1 MTVLASND
9 AAHAATVTHRWR
21 SSLDETLDRVA
32 GFDPGLSQLRMAV
45 QAVLG
50 ILLAVGGNYLFVR
63 LTGAMQLD
71 THGAVLPPEQA
82 ALVHAQHH
90 AVLIIAMLLGAM
102 MAMVSAFV
110 VSDPTPRGQLITTA
124 LLPIPIVGAMTIG
137 LLLGTHRMA
146 SLVFLVLA
154 LMTGTYLRRFGPR
167 GFAAGMLVFNGAFM
181 GFFLHA
187 EIPPREVGWVA
198 VELLI
203 GVLASTLVR
212 FTLFHPDNGKTLV
225 RMQHSWV
232 ARSRRLLELSWQ
244 LSAQSLSTRRRDQL
258 SRRLHRQLVRI
269 NESTLMIDGQLAQPG
284 ASTAAGLLH
293 QRLYDLELA
302 VSNIARFTEALSG
315 HTAHEAVLTRL
326 RAVLAA
332 LREDNLSMAAELATE
347 FARSEKR
354 RRAGQPT
361 DSENTT
367 HLLVRRFAGSVQ
379 LFATA
384 QSEWLSLGERTEAEH
399 DDGAFT
405 PAVGLFAVWLPGS
418 VLVSARASTTPG
430 NGRWFDRAALA
441 PELRASIQIGVA
453 SVIAITVGDALN
465 GQRFYWGLLATFLAF
480 MATANTGEQIRKALF
495 RMGGTAIGIVIGDV
509 AVRLTGTNTAVVLIL
524 VLVALFL
531 GIYLIRINYMF
542 MVIGITVTMSQ
553 LYVQLGEFSWHL
565 LTLRLAETAIGVG
578 AVVIT
583 VLFVVP
589 LRSQRV
595 IRMGVLDYFER
606 LETVVVAAIQAL
618 GGTAVS
624 EVTNRAEVR
633 QLDAAHHALL
643 TTAAPLRI
651 GTFGANSVQLTRM
664 LATSTAARYYA
675 RNLAT
680 GVSHWS
686 GVARP
691 EALDR
696 ATDELIRSMAT
707 LHRRI
712 EHGEAGVY
720 TRSAALFE
728 LVSED
733 LEDRPASFDAQL
745 LLRDFTLLDAAM
757 ARLAQ
762 ALDMPVRDHDTN
774 LSEARARDSVRR

>member
-1 MTVLASND
+1 MTVFASND
-9 AAHAATVTHRWR
+9 AAHAATVGRRLR

-124 LLPIPIVGAMTIG
+124 LLPIPIFGAMTIG

-167 GFAAGMLVFNGAFM
+167 GFAAGTLVFNGGFM

-198 VELLI
+198 AELLI
-203 GVLASTLVR
+203 GVFASTLVR
-212 FTLFHPDNGKTLV
+212 FTLFRPDNGKTLV

-244 LSAQSLSTRRRDQL
+244 LSARSLSSRRRDQL
-258 SRRLHRQLVRI
+258 SRRLHRQLIRI

-302 VSNIARFTEALSG
+302 VSNIARFTEALSA
-315 HTAHEAVLTRL
+315 HTTDEATLTRL

-332 LREDNLSMAAELATE
+332 LREDNLSMAAELAAE
-347 FARSEKR
+347 FARSDKR

-361 DSENTT
+361 DSEHTT
-367 HLLVRRFAGSVQ
+367 HVLVRRFAGSVQ

-384 QSEWLSLGERTEAEH
+384 QAEWLSLGEQTEAEH
-399 DDGAFT
+399 DDDAFT
-405 PAVGLFAVWLPGS
+405 PAVGLFAGWLPGS

-430 NGRWFDRAALA
+430 KGRWFDRAALA

-453 SVIAITVGDALN
+453 SIIAITVGDALN

-480 MATANTGEQIRKALF
+480 MATTNTGEQIRKALF

-606 LETVVVAAIQAL
+606 LEAVVAAAVEAL
-618 GGTAVS
+618 DGTGSAVS
-624 EVTNRAEVR
+624 NRSEVR

-664 LATSTAARYYA
+664 LAISTAARYYA

-686 GVARP
+686 GQPRP
-691 EALDR
+691 ESLNR
-696 ATDELIRSMAT
+696 ATDELLGSMAA
-707 LHRRI
+707 LHQRI
-712 EHGEAGVY
+712 EHGEVSAYV
-720 TRSAALFE
+720 RSAALFE
-728 LVSED
+728 VVSED
-733 LEDRPASFDAQL
+733 LEEQPASFDAQL

-762 ALDMPVRDHDTN
+762 ALDMPVRDHDTDH
-774 LSEARARDSVRR
+774 SQATVKQSVRH

>member
-1 MTVLASND
+1 VTVLASND
-9 AAHAATVTHRWR
+9 AAHAATVGRRLR

-63 LTGAMQLD
+63 LTGAMQVD

-124 LLPIPIVGAMTIG
+124 LLPIPIFGAMTIG

-167 GFAAGMLVFNGAFM
+167 GFAAGMLVFNGGFM

-187 EIPPREVGWVA
+187 EIPPRQVGWVSA
-198 VELLI
+198 ELLI

-212 FTLFHPDNGKTLV
+212 FTLFRPDNGKTLV
-225 RMQHSWV
+225 RMQRSWV

-284 ASTAAGLLH
+284 ASTAAALLH

-302 VSNIARFTEALSG
+302 VSNIARFTEAL
-315 HTAHEAVLTRL
+315 TAHTTDEAILTRL

-347 FARSEKR
+347 FARSDKR
-354 RRAGQPT
+354 RRACQAT
-361 DSENTT
+361 DSEHTTT
-367 HLLVRRFAGSVQ
+367 HILIRRFAGSVQ

-384 QSEWLSLGERTEAEH
+384 QAEWLSLGERTEAEH

-405 PAVGLFAVWLPGS
+405 PAVGLFAGWLPGS

-430 NGRWFDRAALA
+430 QGRWFDRAALA

-453 SVIAITVGDALN
+453 SVLAITVGDALN

-480 MATANTGEQIRKALF
+480 MATTNTGEQIRKALF

-595 IRMGVLDYFER
+595 IRIGVLDYFER
-606 LETVVVAAIQAL
+606 LQAVVLAAVQAL
-618 GGTAVS
+618 DGSGSSVS
-624 EVTNRAEVR
+624 NRSEVR

-664 LATSTAARYYA
+664 LAISTAARYYA

-686 GVARP
+686 GEPRP
-691 EALDR
+691 ESLNR
-696 ATDELIRSMAT
+696 ATDELTRSMAA

-712 EHGEAGVY
+712 EHGEAVVY
-720 TRSAALFE
+720 VRSAALFE

-733 LEDRPASFDAQL
+733 LEEQPASFDAQL

-762 ALDMPVRDHDTN
+762 ALDMPVRDHDTDPA
-774 LSEARARDSVRR
+774 EATARHSVRR

>member
-1 MTVLASND
+1 MTVLTSND
-9 AAHAATVTHRWR
+9 AAHAATLGRR
-21 SSLDETLDRVA
+21 MRNSLDETLDRVA

-124 LLPIPIVGAMTIG
+124 LLPLPILAAMTIG
-137 LLLGTHRMA
+137 LLLGTHRMS

-167 GFAAGMLVFNGAFM
+167 GFAAGMLIFNGGFM

-198 VELLI
+198 AELLI

-212 FTLFHPDNGKTLV
+212 FTLFRPDNGKTLV

-244 LSAQSLSTRRRDQL
+244 LCGQSLSAHRRSQL

-284 ASTAAGLLH
+284 ASTTAGLLH

-315 HTAHEAVLTRL
+315 HTADEAILTRL

-332 LREDNLSMAAELATE
+332 LREDNLSMAAELAAE
-347 FARSEKR
+347 FARSET
-354 RRAGQPT
+354 RRAGQSSDGEHT
-361 DSENTT
+361 A
-367 HLLVRRFAGSVQ
+367 HILVRRFARSVQ
-379 LFATA
+379 LFAAA
-384 QSEWLSLGERTEAEH
+384 QAEWLSLGERTEADH
-399 DDGAFT
+399 DEKTFT
-405 PAVGLFAVWLPGS
+405 PAVGLFAGWLPGS

-430 NGRWFDRAALA
+430 KGRWFDRAALA

-480 MATANTGEQIRKALF
+480 MATTNNGEQIRKVLF

-509 AVRLTGTNTAVVLIL
+509 AVRLTGNNTAVVLTL

-595 IRMGVLDYFER
+595 LRMGVLDYFER
-606 LETVVVAAIQAL
+606 LEAVVAAAVQSLAGQAD
-618 GGTAVS
+618 TEVS
-624 EVTNRAEVR
+624 NRAEIR

-664 LATSTAARYYA
+664 LAISTAARYYA

-691 EALDR
+691 ESLDR
-696 ATDELIRSMAT
+696 ATGELTRSMAA

-712 EHGEAGVY
+712 EHGEPGSY
-720 TRSAALFE
+720 IRSAALFE
-728 LVSED
+728 VVRDD
-733 LEDRPASFDAQL
+733 LDDASFDAQL

-762 ALDMPVRDHDTN
+762 ALDMPVSDHDTTAA
-774 LSEARARDSVRR
+774 SRSVLR